1 MKLKKE
7 IMDNFNN
14 IEKKFNKLEEKNLE
28 EN

>member
-7 IMDNFNN
+7 IIDNFNN
-14 IEKKFNKLEEKNLE
+14 IEKNFNKLEDENFE

>member
-7 IMDNFNN
+7 IIDNFNN
-14 IEKKFNKLEEKNLE
+14 IEKNFNKFEDENFE

>member
-7 IMDNFNN
+7 IIDNFNN
-14 IEKKFNKLEEKNLE
+14 IEKNFNKLEEKNLE